1 MLFNGE
7 CWLALDPP
15 AVEGLGEGG
24 QDADGQDPED
34 PFVHKQGLSIPQ
46 SRTHPDPFPPRKT
59 ETSFPSLHF
68 ERRRNQSDI

>member
-34 PFVHKQGLSIPQ
+34 PFIHKQGLPIPQ
-46 SRTHPDPFPPRKT
+46 SRTHPDPFAAR
-59 ETSFPSLHF
+59 
-68 ERRRNQSDI
+68 